1 MKIGGFFCFNIL
13 NYFFELV
20 ITMAILKKFTYQQY
34 YAFFICGV
42 IIGVFF
48 SPAINSISNAALVIT
63 WLIEGNYKTKWN
75 KLKSDKA
82 FWALMSVF
90 FIHIIGLLY
99 TENFEYALK
108 DLKIKL
114 PILLLPI
121 VFASAIRLNQ
131 KQFNKVLEILVLTAL
146 VSSLYAFYIYVK
158 HYGTDMK
165 ELREISSIISHIRLS
180 LLNAIASF
188 AAFYLLFIH
197 RKSLFSIY
205 SISVLVIGIWLFI
218 FNGILGARM
227 GILVYFVMAALFA
240 FYLIYTMRKWWL
252 TISLLIG
259 VLALPVIT
267 YLSIPSVKIRVNE
280 IQYEVN
286 NYNHGGDPSGQSIG
300 QRFVFWKIAV
310 DIFKTSPIYGIGT
323 GDVKD
328 AYTKYYDQH
337 PTIIQE
343 KFQHRAHNQY
353 LTILFTFGIIG
364 FVVFMYGIISP
375 MFYLNK
381 QSDYFYVIFIISFL
395 LSMTMEDTIETQAGV
410 TFYAFFNALF
420 LYARPKEEEA

>member
-1 MKIGGFFCFNIL
+1 M
-13 NYFFELV
+13 
-20 ITMAILKKFTYQQY
+20 TILKKFTYQQY
-34 YAFFICGV
+34 YTFFICGV

-63 WLIEGNYKTKWN
+63 WLIEGNFKAKWQ

-82 FWALMSVF
+82 FWASISVF
-90 FIHIIGLLY
+90 FIHIVGLLY
-99 TENFEYALK
+99 TENFEYATK

-121 VFASAIRLNQ
+121 VFGSAISLN
-131 KQFNKVLEILVLTAL
+131 KNQFVTVLKVLVYTAFI
-146 VSSLYAFYIYVK
+146 SSLYAFYIYLM
-158 HYGTDMK
+158 HYGKDMK

-188 AAFYLLFIH
+188 AAFYLLYIN
-197 RKSLFSIY
+197 RKKLFSIY
-205 SISVLVIGIWLFI
+205 SISILIIGIWLFI

-252 TISLLIG
+252 TVSLLVG
-259 VLALPVIT
+259 VLALPIIT
-267 YLSIPSVKIRVNE
+267 YFSIPSVKLRVNE
-280 IQYEVN
+280 IQFEIN
-286 NYNHGGDPSGQSIG
+286 NYNNGGDPSGQSIG
-300 QRFVFWKIAV
+300 QRFVFWKIAL

-328 AYTKYYDQH
+328 AYTNYYDQH
-337 PTIIQE
+337 PNIIQE

-364 FVVFMYGIISP
+364 FVIFMYGVISP
-375 MFYLNK
+375 MFYLKK
-381 QSDYFYVIFIISFL
+381 QFDYFYVIFLISFL

-420 LYARPKEEEA
+420 LYARPKEIEV